1 VASDIPGIKAKIV
14 QERDLVA
21 SMLALIDIP
30 FEKALLDAAQAQ
42 LDQAQRAFDKKSE
55 RWTIVNEKLQRLAV
69 LDAQIAL
76 FTP

>member
-1 VASDIPGIKAKIV
+1 MATDVQAVKAKIQ

-30 FEKALLDAAQAQ
+30 AEKALLDQAQTQ
-42 LDQAQRAFDKKSE
+42 LDQAQRTFDRKSQ
-55 RWTIVNEKLQRLAV
+55 RWTLLNEKVDRLAI

-76 FTP
+76 IGP